1 MVVNMKEIKV
11 KTKAKTIQGRIEAII
26 SAHFYVDE
34 NNSIIMHQRNA
45 TKMILEQFDVKEKV

>member
-1 MVVNMKEIKV
+1 MKEIKV